1 MVFQEKLKLTLS
13 RITTT
18 LIRAT
23 LSTKLTRTTK
33 ATTTTTLTAAATT
46 TTIKKATTVRA
57 TKRSYPS
64 CLCKNSAA
72 ILNGPVPPM
81 LWAQNALPSLI
92 A

>member
-1 MVFQEKLKLTLS
+1 MVVQEEQKLIQRQQEQNEHSNIDKSNTFNKIKNS
-13 RITTT
+13 NKIERTT
-18 LIRAT
+18 RAT
-23 LSTKLTRTTK
+23 
-33 ATTTTTLTAAATT
+33 TAAAT
-46 TTIKKATTVRA
+46 IATTVRT